1 MLGSRLKYA
10 VTVGRL
16 SSFSRAA
23 EAVGISQS
31 AVTKAIADLE
41 HRLGYPIFLRTPRG
55 AVPTA
60 EGREFLDRAARI
72 LADTE
77 ELLAESERREN
88 PYKGP
93 LRIGLFPGSIEWLFA
108 EPITALLRRYPAISL
123 EILTGNSERGVQLL
137 ARGDVDV
144 ACGPHVAF
152 MHLPHLRC
160 EALVNIQFV
169 PFVRIGHPILSFQR
183 IDRESLVQFDFIA
196 PSSSEPYTSTIQQIY
211 EEYGHGSAKGVH
223 VIDYFPTV
231 RRIVEATD
239 SIGVVASYF
248 ASHPRFQEKYVA
260 MPGIGI
266 FDPLALCYAV
276 RTHWPVKP
284 SAHAFIVQ
292 ARQAMREYCIP
303 A

>member
-23 EAVGISQS
+23 DAVGISQS

-41 HRLGYPIFLRTPRG
+41 HRVGYPIFLRTPRG
-55 AVPTA
+55 AIPTA

-77 ELLAESERREN
+77 ELLADGERREN

-93 LRIGLFPGSIEWLFA
+93 LRVGLFPGSIEWLFA
-108 EPITALLRRYPAISL
+108 EPITALLKRHPAICL

-144 ACGPHVAF
+144 ACGPHAAF
-152 MHLPHLRC
+152 MHFPHFRC
-160 EALVNIQFV
+160 EALVDIQFV
-169 PFVRIGHPILSFQR
+169 PFVRIGHPISLLHR
-183 IDRESLVQFDFIA
+183 VERETLVQFDFIA
-196 PSSSEPYTSTIQQIY
+196 PSSSEPYTSIIQQIY
-211 EEYGHGSAKGVH
+211 EEHGQGSAKGVH

-231 RRIVEATD
+231 RRVVESTD
-239 SIGVVASYF
+239 SIGVVASHF
-248 ASHPRFQEKYVA
+248 ASHPRFQEKYVTL
-260 MPGIGI
+260 PGIGI

-284 SAHAFIVQ
+284 SAHAFIAQ
-292 ARQAMREYCIP
+292 ARRVMRECLAP